1 MIWDKEEFDVKEEE
15 DAIPTPVSESDI
27 TVIPTRE
34 MWKIPSICCWEE
46 SVDESLLPS
55 LEKNNRRYNIDLTSA
70 MLLSNGGIVDVLA
83 KSGLGQYCQFYPFYG
98 VNAVIS
104 QNETPTLVKLPCSRQ
119 EVFRSTAVSLKDKR
133 FLTQFIQFVGD
144 SCLSTEEER
153 RSIND
158 VELKQGRS
166 LTRPQNKKT
175 LAVDVA
181 KYEKA
186 LFSEFLEKEFHIT
199 GVLKEMIVYAE
210 RVGCDLVIPFVC
222 PGRRTLF

>member
-1 MIWDKEEFDVKEEE
+1 MKEEE

-27 TVIPTRE
+27 TIIPTRE

-104 QNETPTLVKLPCSRQ
+104 QNETPILVKLPCSRQ

-166 LTRPQNKKT
+166 LTRPQNKK
-175 LAVDVA
+175 
-181 KYEKA
+181 A

>member
-15 DAIPTPVSESDI
+15 DALPTPLSEADI
-27 TVIPTRE
+27 TIVPTRE
-34 MWKIPSICCWEE
+34 MWKIPSICFWEE
-46 SVDESLLPS
+46 TIGEENGESLLPS

-70 MLLSNGGIVDVLA
+70 MLLSNGDIVDVLA
-83 KSGLGQYCQFYPFYG
+83 KSGLGQYCQFYPFFG
-98 VNAVIS
+98 VNAVIL

-166 LTRPQNKKT
+166 LTRPQNKKSLT
-175 LAVDVA
+175 VDVT
-181 KYEKA
+181 KYDEA
-186 LFSEFLEKEFHIT
+186 LFSTFLEKEFHIT
-199 GVLKEMIVYAE
+199 GVLKQMIVY
-210 RVGCDLVIPFVC
+210 VKMV
-222 PGRRTLF
+222 